1 VSRQPSRARSR
12 HDPAAI
18 TGRAGVDSTVPDLGR
33 LGAVRGDHART
44 ARIAPRDTGP
54 RRAVDEGYLLVRTS
68 DDLLLVNIDA
78 WGVIMIC
85 WGALLAAGGFGLTR
99 AAGWARW
106 FAVAVAFV
114 DVLLQVGFLAAY
126 PIWSA
131 ILILLDVVVI
141 FALTARWS
149 EARAA
154 M

>member
-1 VSRQPSRARSR
+1 MTQVQTPPTSSAARPSQGWAGWVVF
-12 HDPAAI
+12 AAI
-18 TGRAGVDSTVPDLGR
+18 MLMLLGS
-33 LGAVRGDHART
+33 LHVLQGLVALF
-44 ARIAPRDTGP
+44 
-54 RRAVDEGYLLVRTS
+54 DEGYLLVRTS
-68 DDLLLVNIDA
+68 DDLLLVNVDA

-85 WGALLAAGGFGLTR
+85 WGLLLIAGGFGLMR
-99 AAGWARW
+99 VSGWARW
-106 FAVAVAFV
+106 FAVGVAFI
-114 DVLLQVGFLAAY
+114 DVLLQIGFLAAY

>member
-1 VSRQPSRARSR
+1 MTQLHSPASPPPTQPSQAW
-12 HDPAAI
+12 
-18 TGRAGVDSTVPDLGR
+18 AGWVVFAGTMLLLLGS
-33 LGAVRGDHART
+33 LHAMQGLV
-44 ARIAPRDTGP
+44 ALF
-54 RRAVDEGYLLVRTS
+54 DEGYLLARTS
-68 DDLLLVNIDA
+68 DDLLLIDVDA
-78 WGVIMIC
+78 WGVVMIC
-85 WGALLAAGGFGLTR
+85 WGALLVAGGFGLLR

-106 FAVAVAFV
+106 FAVAVVFV
-114 DVLLQVGFLAAY
+114 DVLLQIGFLSAY